1 MGFPTHIFRALPPY
15 LGGKRRLAP
24 LIFALLQDLV
34 PRPDWPTLAFLDPM
48 CGGGAVALAAKA
60 LGFNVTAGDG
70 SCRGTTVAHALIAN
84 STTRLTE
91 HDIVRFLSEVVP
103 SERHEISDNDLFSSL
118 FTEVTTNDEPLRY
131 LFQLVLIKAY
141 LRSFPMS
148 LPSAS
153 DAQTFQSG
161 DFDRITPRRLGTY
174 MNARKLLTPAG
185 LWHIAKQVNSGVFGG
200 PGTAL
205 QGDALEV
212 IQSVPADVV
221 YLDPPYAGTTGYRES
236 YQNLDRLLGD
246 STETQA
252 PSLVG
257 LLEVSNHIPLVII
270 SYGGPDVTAESVAEI
285 VSKHR
290 TVVRALDV
298 SYPHL
303 ASIAT
308 TKRKSKTREVIIIA
322 ER

>member
-1 MGFPTHIFRALPPY
+1 
-15 LGGKRRLAP
+15 
-24 LIFALLQDLV
+24 
-34 PRPDWPTLAFLDPM
+34 
-48 CGGGAVALAAKA
+48 
-60 LGFNVTAGDG
+60 
-70 SCRGTTVAHALIAN
+70 
-84 STTRLTE
+84 
-91 HDIVRFLSEVVP
+91 LSEVVP

-212 IQSVPADVV
+212 IQSVPADIV
-221 YLDPPYAGTTGYRES
+221 YLDPPYAGTTGYSQS
-236 YQNLDRLLGD
+236 YQALDRLLDD
-246 STETQA
+246 SVESQP
-252 PSLVG
+252 PSLAS
-257 LLEVSNHIPLVII
+257 LLEAADRIPLVIL
-270 SYGGPDVTAESVAEI
+270 SYGGPGVTAESVAEI
-285 VSKHR
+285 VSRHR
-290 TVVRALDV
+290 TVIRSLDV
-298 SYPHL
+298 PYPHL

-308 TKRKSKTREVIIIA
+308 EKRKSKTREVLIIA